1 VHHERSSYVRPDPS
15 VASSQIHPSRA
26 AALDRLQRDEF
37 SCNPCTTCTIVA
49 MDDVGAVSRVSKL
62 FDAGASDSKSFAA
75 SVCSGSFLNRV
86 ADAEGVPHSER

>member
-1 VHHERSSYVRPDPS
+1 
-15 VASSQIHPSRA
+15 
-26 AALDRLQRDEF
+26 
-37 SCNPCTTCTIVA
+37 

-86 ADAEGVPHSER
+86 ADAEGVPQSER